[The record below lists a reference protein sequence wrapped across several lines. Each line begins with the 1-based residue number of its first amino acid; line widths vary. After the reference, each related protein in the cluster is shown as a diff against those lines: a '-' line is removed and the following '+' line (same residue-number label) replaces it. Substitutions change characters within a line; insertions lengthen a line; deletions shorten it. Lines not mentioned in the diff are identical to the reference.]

1 LLPAK
6 ILESCSRSS
15 GPEQE
20 PDAQLRM
27 QAKPEDA
34 TWFHCFQ
41 SAKLHRRAMATARR
55 ILTRRFREP
64 GGKGSFQAVKL
75 QRPARTTVC
84 SHSTRDIGAIGSI
97 ETKHNIE
104 DTQYGCLSSCGQLW
118 SEAKT
123 NAWTPC
129 SGWAVANGPK
139 IDDAQPRAKS
149 MYPRWVSV
157 LINFTR
163 SLSPTS
169 APCCPSANN
178 PSTAGSSTRTKV
190 P

>member
-1 LLPAK
+1 MRLVYASPAQDTTNLLPAK

-27 QAKPEDA
+27 QAKPEEA

-55 ILTRRFREP
+55 ILTRRFTGTWRQGQLP
-64 GGKGSFQAVKL
+64 SGQTAKARPDYRVQSLHKGHN
-75 QRPARTTVC
+75 RVC
-84 SHSTRDIGAIGSI
+84 SI
-97 ETKHNIE
+97 ESKHDIE

-123 NAWTPC
+123 NAWALQLFAPPGQRDSSVC
-129 SGWAVANGPK
+129 SGG
-139 IDDAQPRAKS
+139 
-149 MYPRWVSV
+149 
-157 LINFTR
+157 
-163 SLSPTS
+163 
-169 APCCPSANN
+169 
-178 PSTAGSSTRTKV
+178 
-190 P
+190 